1 MALDVRGGANGILSG
16 ASTGTSIGSIIP
28 GLGTTLGGII
38 GGGLGLI
45 GGLFKGDNG
54 LKDKQKLMNQAWEYE
69 KQGMALQYQYGQQAA
84 DSEYARN
91 LRMWKATNYSAQTKE
106 MEAAGLSKGL
116 MYGGGGGQAASTA
129 GGTATQ
135 PNAPKTNPVEVALQ
149 QQAMGLQLKQIE
161 AQNRLASAE
170 TAKTLAEANKIAGV
184 DTEGAKLD
192 NEWKKVENR
201 IQLSR
206 ENIEASNV
214 TAAEANA
221 QKAVAEWNSAVI
233 QAEID
238 ADTKAEKT
246 QIIIEQLANMR
257 KEGALMVA
265 NKELSEKQKE
275 KVEKEI
281 NYMFYELYTK
291 RMSAEAAKKLAEATY
306 EKVKNEYELGK
317 GHLSLEEE
325 KNLREWIYGGVHE
338 GAEIIKIITDFLPA
352 GKAAKVLKAIK
363 ESWNSKGGYSR
374 SETTQTTE

>member
-1 MALDVRGGANGILSG
+1 MGLGAKLADAATAGLTGAVTGG
-16 ASTGTSIGSIIP
+16 IGSIIS
-28 GLGTTLGGII
+28 
-38 GGGLGLI
+38 GGLGLL
-45 GGLFKGDNG
+45 GGLFK
-54 LKDKQKLMNQAWEYE
+54 KKQPSKEELMKQAWEYE
-69 KQGMALQYQYGQQAA
+69 KEGMALQYQYGQSAA
-84 DSEYARN
+84 DAEYARN

-129 GGTATQ
+129 GGDGMQ
-135 PNAPKTNPVEVALQ
+135 PSGPKTNPVEVALQ

-161 AQNRLASAE
+161 AQNRLANAE
-170 TAKTLAEANKIAGV
+170 TTKTLAEANKIAGV

-238 ADTKAEKT
+238 AETKAEKT
-246 QIIIEQLANMR
+246 QIVIEQLTNMR

-265 NKELSEKQKE
+265 NRELSEKQKE
-275 KVEKEI
+275 KVGKEI

-291 RMSAEAAKKLAEATY
+291 RMSAEAAQEIAKTTY

-317 GHLSLEEE
+317 GHLSNEDD
-325 KNLREWIYGGVHE
+325 KNLREWIYGGIHE
-338 GAEIIKIITDFLPA
+338 GREIIKTITDFLPA
-352 GKAAKVLKAIK
+352 GKAEKVLKTIK
-363 ESWNSKGGYSR
+363 ESWNSKGGHSR
-374 SETTQTTE
+374 M

>member
-1 MALDVRGGANGILSG
+1 MGLDVKQIGQTAVNTLAGGVVGGA
-16 ASTGTSIGSIIP
+16 
-28 GLGTTLGGII
+28 
-38 GGGLGLI
+38 LGLF
-45 GGLFKGDNG
+45 GKLFGK
-54 LKDKQKLMNQAWEYE
+54 KEPSKEELMKQAWEYE
-69 KQGMALQYQYGQQAA
+69 KEGMALQYQYGQQAA
-84 DSEYARN
+84 DAEYQRN
-91 LRMWKATNYSAQTKE
+91 LNMWKATSYGAQAKE
-106 MEAAGLSKGL
+106 MEEAGLSKGL
-116 MYGGGGGQAASTA
+116 MYGNGGGQAASAA
-129 GGTATQ
+129 GGDGMQ
-135 PNAPKTNPVEVALQ
+135 PNGPKTNPVEVALQ
-149 QQAMGLQLKQIE
+149 QQSLGLQLKQIE
-161 AQNRLASAE
+161 AQNRLTNAE
-170 TAKTLAEANKIAGV
+170 ATKAVAEANKISGV

-238 ADTKAEKT
+238 ADTKVVKT
-246 QIIIEQLANMR
+246 QIIIEQLINMR

-265 NKELSEKQKE
+265 NRELSEKQKE

-291 RMSAEAAKKLAEATY
+291 RLSAEAAQEIAKATY

-317 GHLSLEEE
+317 GHLSNEDD

-352 GKAAKVLKAIK
+352 GKAAKVLKIIK
-363 ESWNSKGGYSR
+363 ERWK
-374 SETTQTTE
+374 

>member
-1 MALDVRGGANGILSG
+1 M
-16 ASTGTSIGSIIP
+16 
-28 GLGTTLGGII
+28 GLGAKLGDAAISGITSGITGGIGGII
-38 GGGLGLI
+38 TGGLGLL
-45 GGLFKGDNG
+45 GGLFKRNNNG
-54 LKDKQKLMNQAWEYE
+54 LKNQQKLMQQAWEYE
-69 KQGMALQYQYGQQAA
+69 KEGMGLQYNYGQQAA
-84 DSEYARN
+84 DAEYRRN
-91 LRMWKATNYSAQTKE
+91 LQMWKDTNFTAQRDE
-106 MEAAGLSKGL
+106 MEKAGLSVGL
-116 MYGGGGGQAASTA
+116 MYGNGGGQAASTT
-129 GGTATQ
+129 GGNATQ
-135 PNAPKTNPVEVALQ
+135 PNGPKTNPVEVALQ
-149 QQAMGLQLKQIE
+149 QQALGLQLKQIE
-161 AQNRLASAE
+161 AQNKLANAE

-192 NEWKKVENR
+192 NEWKKIENR
-201 IQLSR
+201 IQISR

-238 ADTKAEKT
+238 ADTKAERT
-246 QIIIEQLANMR
+246 QIIIEQLTNMR

-265 NKELSEKQKE
+265 NRELSEKQKE

-291 RMSAEAAKKLAEATY
+291 RMSAEAAKELAKATY

-317 GHLSLEEE
+317 EHLSLEEE

-352 GKAAKVLKAIK
+352 GKAAKVLKTIK
-363 ESWNSKGGYSR
+363 ESWNNKGDYSKSI
-374 SETTQTTE
+374 TTQTAE

>member
-1 MALDVRGGANGILSG
+1 MGLGAKLGEAATAGLTGAVTGG
-16 ASTGTSIGSIIP
+16 IGSIIS
-28 GLGTTLGGII
+28 
-38 GGGLGLI
+38 GGLGLL
-45 GGLFKGDNG
+45 GGLFKKNNNG
-54 LKDKQKLMNQAWEYE
+54 LKNQQKLMQQAWEYE
-69 KQGMALQYQYGQQAA
+69 KEGMGLQYNYGQQAA
-84 DSEYARN
+84 DAEYKRN
-91 LRMWKATNYSAQTKE
+91 LQMWKDTNFGAQRNE
-106 MEAAGLSKGL
+106 MEKAGLSVGL
-116 MYGGGGGQAASTA
+116 MYGNGGGQATSTA
-129 GGTATQ
+129 GGNATQ

-149 QQAMGLQLKQIE
+149 QQSLGLQLKQIE
-161 AQNRLASAE
+161 AQNRLANAE
-170 TAKTLAEANKIAGV
+170 ATKTIAEANKIAGV

-238 ADTKAEKT
+238 ADTKATKT
-246 QIIIEQLANMR
+246 QIIIEQLTNMR

-265 NKELSEKQKE
+265 NRELSEKQKE

-291 RMSAEAAKKLAEATY
+291 RMSAEAAQEIAKATY

-317 GHLSLEEE
+317 GHLSNEDD
-325 KNLREWIYGGVHE
+325 KNLREWIYGGIHE
-338 GAEIIKIITDFLPA
+338 GREIIKIITDFLPA
-352 GKAAKVLKAIK
+352 GKAAKVLKTIK
-363 ESWNSKGGYSR
+363 ESWNNKGEYSKSI
-374 SETTQTTE
+374 TTQTAE

>member
-1 MALDVRGGANGILSG
+1 MGLGAKLGEAAVSGLTSAVTGG
-16 ASTGTSIGSIIP
+16 IGSIIS
-28 GLGTTLGGII
+28 
-38 GGGLGLI
+38 GGLGLL
-45 GGLFKGDNG
+45 GSLFKKNNNG
-54 LKDKQKLMNQAWEYE
+54 LKNQQKLMQQAWEYE
-69 KQGMALQYQYGQQAA
+69 KEGMGLQYNYGQQAA
-84 DSEYARN
+84 DAEYKRN
-91 LRMWKATNYSAQTKE
+91 LQMWKDTNFRAQRAE
-106 MEAAGLSKGL
+106 MEDAGLSVGL
-116 MYGGGGGQAASTA
+116 MYGNGGGQAASTA
-129 GGTATQ
+129 GGDATQ

-149 QQAMGLQLKQIE
+149 QQSLGLQLKQIE
-161 AQNRLASAE
+161 AQNRLANAE
-170 TAKTLAEANKIAGV
+170 ATKTIAEANKIAGV

-238 ADTKAEKT
+238 AETKAEKT
-246 QIIIEQLANMR
+246 QIIIEQLTNMR

-265 NKELSEKQKE
+265 NRELSEKQKE

-291 RMSAEAAKKLAEATY
+291 RMSAEAAQEIAKATY

-317 GHLSLEEE
+317 GHLSNEDD
-325 KNLREWIYGGVHE
+325 KNLREWIYGGIHE

-352 GKAAKVLKAIK
+352 GKAAKVLKTIK
-363 ESWNSKGGYSR
+363 ESWNNKGDYSKSI
-374 SETTQTTE
+374 TTQTAE